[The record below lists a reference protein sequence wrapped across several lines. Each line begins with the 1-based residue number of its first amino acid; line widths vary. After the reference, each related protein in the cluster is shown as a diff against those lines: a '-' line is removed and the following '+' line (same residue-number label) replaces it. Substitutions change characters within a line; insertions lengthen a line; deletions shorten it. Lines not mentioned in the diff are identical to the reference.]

1 MYFVEKTKAPNPLQ
15 LFDYFLFLSI
25 LIISIIGIVVL
36 SSATANTADGP
47 TVFTKQIIFLI
58 IGVAASIL
66 IGVVDYK
73 VFKSFALIFYLL
85 SLGLLVV
92 VLFIGTGQ
100 SEWGATSWLQ
110 VPIIGTFQPS
120 ELAKIATILLA
131 SIYFEKIK
139 EGEPTTKNTI
149 KILLVFAL
157 PLLLL
162 IKQPDY
168 GTAMVFVFI
177 LILLAFVAGI
187 KYRYI
192 IVSVL
197 VSVPIITFIWVFML
211 NQTRKNRFL
220 VFLNP
225 DLDPLGA
232 GYHIKQ
238 LIKAIGSGKIFGK
251 GLYQGIQTQLG
262 GIPER
267 DTDSIFAVVGEELG
281 FVFTCLVVVLFIGVL
296 IRTIYIAKKSREPYG
311 SFVAIGIAGM
321 LGFHFIENVG
331 MSLGLLPLT
340 GIPLPFISAGGSAML
355 TNFIAFGILLSI
367 SVRRKKSKYLTE

>member
-1 MYFVEKTKAPNPLQ
+1 MYFVEKTKGPNPLE
-15 LFDYFLFLSI
+15 LFDYFLFFAVL
-25 LIISIIGIVVL
+25 LLSIIGIVVL
-36 SSATANTADGP
+36 SSATANTSDGQI
-47 TVFTKQIIFLI
+47 VFTKQIIFLV
-58 IGVAASIL
+58 IGITAAIL
-66 IGVVDYK
+66 IGAVDYK
-73 VFKSFALIFYLL
+73 IFKSFAILFYLI
-85 SLGLLVV
+85 SLALLVV

-110 VPIIGTFQPS
+110 VPVIGAFQPS

-131 SIYFEKIK
+131 AIYLEKIK
-139 EGEPTTKNTI
+139 DGESAAQNAI
-149 KILLVFAL
+149 KILFVFAI
-157 PLLLL
+157 PLVLL

-177 LILLAFVAGI
+177 LLLLSFIAGI
-187 KYRYI
+187 KYRYV

-197 VSVPIITFIWVFML
+197 VSIPVLAFIWMFLL

-225 DLDPLGA
+225 ELDPLGA

-238 LIKAIGSGKIFGK
+238 LIKAIGSGRIFGK

-281 FVFTCLVVVLFIGVL
+281 FVFTCMIVVLFIAILV
-296 IRTIYIAKKSREPYG
+296 RTIYIAKKSRESYG
-311 SFVAIGIAGM
+311 SFVAVGIAGM

-355 TNFIAFGILLSI
+355 TNFIAVGILLSI
-367 SVRRKKSKYLTE
+367 SMRRKKSKYLSE